1 MAYHYNVDFSVPNR
15 LSRLR
20 KKVKKSAAK
29 FPQLNVE
36 IRGKIYRDKNM
47 NELHVFVTKR
57 VDEFIRAL
65 PYPPTEVIRDSERF
79 GAKVPFV
86 GPNGAHIIYAL

>member
-1 MAYHYNVDFSVPNR
+1 MARHYNVNFDSPNR

-20 KKVKKSAAK
+20 KKVKKVATK

-36 IRGKIYRDKNM
+36 IRGKIYKDKNV
-47 NELHVFVTKR
+47 NELHVFVYKR

-79 GAKVPFV
+79 GAPVPFV
-86 GPNGAHIIYAL
+86 GPKGAHIIYAL